1 MSFGNVTENDLIKFF
16 AHGTA
21 LPAYGANWQIN
32 FHTAD
37 PGEAGVATTALPT
50 WTGYAAVPVA
60 RDVTGWIICDGDAPY
75 APNAVGNAMKNATE
89 ITFPECDIGFVGDQ
103 DMTHGSIS
111 VVATG
116 QILAKGALLAPIKVS
131 ALITPRFPAGTIVFK
146 LD

>member
-16 AHGTA
+16 ALGTA

-32 FHTAD
+32 MHIAD
-37 PGEAGVATTALPT
+37 PGETGVATSQLPT

-60 RDVTGWIICDGDAPY
+60 RDSSGWTVCDGDSPY
-75 APNAVGNAMKNATE
+75 APNAAGNAMKNAGE
-89 ITFPECDIGFVGDQ
+89 ITYPECDAGFVGDQ
-103 DMTHGSIS
+103 DMTHASIS

-116 QILAKGALLAPIKVS
+116 QIIVKAALLYPLKVS
-131 ALITPRFPAGTIVFK
+131 ALITPRFPAGTLIFK